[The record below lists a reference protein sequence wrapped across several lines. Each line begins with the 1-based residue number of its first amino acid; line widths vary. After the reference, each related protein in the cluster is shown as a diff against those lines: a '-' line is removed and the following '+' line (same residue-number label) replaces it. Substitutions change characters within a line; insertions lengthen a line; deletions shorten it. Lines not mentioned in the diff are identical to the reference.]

1 MGLQLKFGVTQMPA
15 LSAYVYAD
23 TGLNAKASV
32 STFNDGKTPKKCTTF
47 MAYLYARYG
56 AHASSR
62 FVKAYNKTETV
73 YDKKI
78 TARSE
83 YVIITKIIKRFQNV
97 RVEMQVLSI
106 TRNIIPV
113 MHQAAGMGA
122 WAHMGWTI
130 QAFRFRFGNIR

>member
-1 MGLQLKFGVTQMPA
+1 MKNGFRILKSFQEKSSRLNAEAETNMGLQLKFGVTQMPA

-62 FVKAYNKTETV
+62 FVK
-73 YDKKI
+73 
-78 TARSE
+78 
-83 YVIITKIIKRFQNV
+83 
-97 RVEMQVLSI
+97 SI
-106 TRNIIPV
+106 
-113 MHQAAGMGA
+113 
-122 WAHMGWTI
+122 
-130 QAFRFRFGNIR
+130 